1 MVTYVDSHT
10 PLVIT
15 VILIMFQYV
24 NILKQYVFQDFIPGF
39 RITMRTYVDRVRDVR
54 PKGGIKYTDITAIP
68 IIIPT
73 VGELCNHPNCA
84 ERHHRSS
91 HPSKT

>member
-39 RITMRTYVDRVRDVR
+39 RITMRTYVDRVRDVLNDFR
-54 PKGGIKYTDITAIP
+54 FRMVMSVDCPP
-68 IIIPT
+68 ET
-73 VGELCNHPNCA
+73 V
-84 ERHHRSS
+84 
-91 HPSKT
+91 